1 MANSYRDTLLKVLAD
16 LNGDGGQHAINVDI
30 EQAAKDGL
38 AAYHKATV
46 ERDSARHELEKLK
59 YGIEQAA
66 KDELKKLK
74 DERDDLKASVFI
86 LEQICKLEKGGK
98 Q

>member
-16 LNGDGGQHAINVDI
+16 LNGDGGQHAINVGI

-38 AAYHKATV
+38 AAYHKAIV
-46 ERDSARHELEKLK
+46 ERDSARHELE
-59 YGIEQAA
+59 
-66 KDELKKLK
+66 KLK

-98 Q
+98 R

>member
-1 MANSYRDTLLKVLAD
+1 MTSEEYEAEIARLEKELIEACSILGKLIIY
-16 LNGDGGQHAINVDI
+16 LNGDGGQHLINVGI

-38 AAYHKATV
+38 AAYHKAIV
-46 ERDSARHELEKLK
+46 ERDSARHELE
-59 YGIEQAA
+59 
-66 KDELKKLK
+66 KLK

-98 Q
+98 R